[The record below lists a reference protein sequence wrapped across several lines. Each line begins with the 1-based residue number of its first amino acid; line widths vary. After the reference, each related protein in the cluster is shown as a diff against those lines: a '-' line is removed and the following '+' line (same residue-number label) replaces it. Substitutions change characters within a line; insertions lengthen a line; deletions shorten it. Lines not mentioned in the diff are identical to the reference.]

1 MIRFNQ
7 YVEQI
12 QSTKLINSF
21 VENAQALGRE
31 EELIN
36 EMAKLIIESSS
47 DPHVKNKVEIIL
59 EAGFFQGLGNLAGKA
74 VTGIGNIGSNLSQ
87 GYQQGRQQGGQQGSQ
102 QGSQQGGQQGGQEG
116 SQPQVMQ
123 IIQQLSNLVT
133 ADPKLKAILGNYIKA
148 MNDAMAQ
155 QQQQNGRM
163 PTNLSSTGHM
173 KDGGQIPFGTPK
185 AASPPPLPPGD
196 HYTI

>member
-87 GYQQGRQQGGQQGSQ
+87 GYQQGRQQGN
-102 QGSQQGGQQGGQEG
+102 QQGGQQGGQEG

-123 IIQQLSNLVT
+123 IIQQLSSLVT
-133 ADPKLKAILGNYIKA
+133 ADPKLKAILGNYIKL

-163 PTNLSSTGHM
+163 PTNLSSSGIIG
-173 KDGGQIPFGTPK
+173 KDGQMPLGTPTT
-185 AASPPPLPPGD
+185 ASPPPLP
-196 HYTI
+196 